1 MLNMDNAE
9 NNKPAAAD
17 QNTVLALRAALRASI
32 HKQLAALNKAPS
44 PEAARLIA
52 ESINDLC
59 DAHDAIVPLFPNSGD
74 PIDQTPV
81 D

>member
-1 MLNMDNAE
+1 MSTDANT
-9 NNKPAAAD
+9 KPAAD
-17 QNTVLALRAALRASI
+17 NQNTVLALRAELRASI

-52 ESINDLC
+52 EIVNDLC